1 MTTDHWPLTTIK
13 TTTTSTITLTMI
25 ICQKCDSRAVLHSCD
40 VFFSTYS
47 HFRTELQLPCVSLS
61 ESLSSK
67 PAHRYEVPHIFIFSR
82 PSYVFCSQA
91 SQLIWGPSYL
101 QPRPSYAFHQKLWC
115 IGGCSPHCCPL
126 WSHHPGCSL
135 LQVHSLTFIFLRS
148 KPKEGLCLRKYQSFG
163 FLQMGGFHFGNCYY
177 IKSNQL

>member
-1 MTTDHWPLTTIK
+1 MQTPWPLTTIK

-25 ICQKCDSRAVLHSCD
+25 ICQKCDSRAVLHSCN
-40 VFFSTYS
+40 VFFLY
-47 HFRTELQLPCVSLS
+47 
-61 ESLSSK
+61 
-67 PAHRYEVPHIFIFSR
+67 IFSFQEQTAAPLCQPLR
-82 PSYVFCSQA
+82 ISLFQASPSIWGPSYFHFFAPLICFFSQA

-115 IGGCSPHCCPL
+115 IGGRSPHCCPL

-163 FLQMGGFHFGNCYY
+163 FLQMGGFHFGNFC
-177 IKSNQL
+177 

>member
-1 MTTDHWPLTTIK
+1 MQTPWPLTTDHNQNHNHIHNNFDHDHMSK
-13 TTTTSTITLTMI
+13 VWFQGSFALLQ
-25 ICQKCDSRAVLHSCD
+25 C
-40 VFFSTYS
+40 FFLY
-47 HFRTELQLPCVSLS
+47 
-61 ESLSSK
+61 
-67 PAHRYEVPHIFIFSR
+67 IFSFQEQTAAPLCQPLR
-82 PSYVFCSQA
+82 ISLFQASPSIWGPSYFHFFAPLICFFSQA

-163 FLQMGGFHFGNCYY
+163 FLQMGGFHFGNFC
-177 IKSNQL
+177 